1 MAQETRRREM
11 MSDLTR
17 LYDEADKLKEAGD
30 YDDAVQRLSEL
41 LEQNDQYALAHSALA
56 VLYGKLGDH
65 ERAVQHAQKVCELEP
80 EDPFSFTALSV
91 TYQRAFAGT
100 QNRQYIQLAED
111 AMARSR
117 MMGSVTR

>member
-1 MAQETRRREM
+1 

-30 YDDAVQRLSEL
+30 NQAAVDKLSEL
-41 LEQNDQYALAHSALA
+41 LSQDDQYALAHSALA

-65 ERAVQHAQKVCELEP
+65 ERAVQHAEKVCELEP

-100 QNRQYIQLAED
+100 QNQQYIQLAED

-117 MMGSVTR
+117 MMGSAAR